1 MKKVSVIMATYKTEP
16 LIFNEALQSI
26 LNQTYENLELIVV
39 CDGDIGEYNRVKK
52 DYNLNPKIKIL
63 LNKENMGLPYSL
75 NRAINETTGEY
86 IARMDSDDI
95 CIRDRIATQVDF
107 LERNPDIG
115 MCGMFAKLFGDVI
128 GKKVLYLNNI
138 EQIKIQL
145 LYRATLIHPTVMIR
159 RNIMKSYKYDENFM
173 CSQDFE
179 LWSRLVENTQIA
191 IIPKVGIKYRI
202 HEKQVST
209 AKKNQQLE
217 AAKKIIKRNSQKINN
232 RDDDRIYETLLVLGG
247 KNKLTRENYRKI
259 SKNIDYII
267 DENKKYTKYDTKEMK
282 KVLYNRFF
290 ELTIKNRII
299 PLKINEINKVLKWY
313 NFKEL
318 YSRL

>member
-16 LIFNEALQSI
+16 LIFNEALESI

-39 CDGDIGEYNRVKK
+39 CDGDIEEYNRIKK
-52 DYNLNPKIKIL
+52 DYSLNPKIKIL

-115 MCGMFAKLFGDVI
+115 MCGMFAKLFGDVT
-128 GKKVLYLNNI
+128 GRKGLYLNNI

-159 RNIMKSYKYDENFM
+159 RNIMKTYKYDENFM

-202 HEKQVST
+202 HEKQVSI

-232 RDDDRIYETLLVLGG
+232 RDDYRIYETLLVLGG

-267 DENKKYTKYDTKEMK
+267 DENKKYTKYDAKEMK

-313 NFKEL
+313 NFKEV